1 MKNVSYSGVRAF
13 IKGLLEH
20 SQSGTIAKWV
30 DNRTITSIYVNSKF
44 TIGGEEKFIEKGAEL
59 LLALHQAAKD
69 KKLTESEGKA
79 IADYLVQINWKL
91 DTLRSMFYLEVEDKS
106 SDESDIQK
114 DLTSAS
120 KQDTI
125 QDDRTSLVEVES
137 NVAEQPTESGSNI
150 NEQKVPVKKAG
161 RPAAKKS

>member
-1 MKNVSYSGVRAF
+1 MRAF

-30 DNRTITSIYVNSKF
+30 DNRMITSVYINSKF
-44 TIGGEEKFIEKGAEL
+44 TIGGEEVFIEKGAEL

-69 KKLTESEGKA
+69 KKLTESEGNA
-79 IADYLVQINWKL
+79 IADYLVKINWRI
-91 DTLRSMFYLEVEDKS
+91 DTLKSPFYLEILEQS
-106 SDESDIQK
+106 

-125 QDDRTSLVEVES
+125 QDES
-137 NVAEQPTESGSNI
+137 KSGSPIEPELITDEQPVKTAQNTD
-150 NEQKVPVKKAG
+150 EQEIKPVKKAG

>member
-1 MKNVSYSGVRAF
+1 MRNVSYSGIRAF

-30 DNRTITSIYVNSKF
+30 DNRMITSVYVNSKF

-69 KKLTESEGKA
+69 KKLTESEGKD

-91 DTLRSMFYLEVEDKS
+91 DTLRSPFYLEVLDDK
-106 SDESDIQK
+106 DIQK
-114 DLTSAS
+114 DLTNTP

-125 QDDRTSLVEVES
+125 QDDSKNGLPVEPELP
-137 NVAEQPTESGSNI
+137 VAEQSTETAQPI
-150 NEQKVPVKKAG
+150 KKAG
-161 RPAAKKS
+161 RPAAKK

>member
-1 MKNVSYSGVRAF
+1 M
-13 IKGLLEH
+13 
-20 SQSGTIAKWV
+20 
-30 DNRTITSIYVNSKF
+30 ITSVYVNSKF

-91 DTLRSMFYLEVEDKS
+91 DTLRSMFYLEVLD
-106 SDESDIQK
+106 DNDIQK

-125 QDDRTSLVEVES
+125 QDDRTSEVEVES
-137 NVAEQPTESGSNI
+137 NVDEQPTENGSDI
-150 NEQKVPVKKAG
+150 VEQKAPVKKAG

>member
-1 MKNVSYSGVRAF
+1 MRNVSYSGVRAF

-30 DNRTITSIYVNSKF
+30 DNRMITSVYVNSSF

-91 DTLRSMFYLEVEDKS
+91 DTLRSMFYLEVLDDK
-106 SDESDIQK
+106 DIQK

-125 QDDRTSLVEVES
+125 QSS
-137 NVAEQPTESGSNI
+137 ESGSVVEPELVAD
-150 NEQKVPVKKAG
+150 EQPVKTAQPIKKAG
-161 RPAAKKS
+161 RPPAKKP

>member
-1 MKNVSYSGVRAF
+1 MYSGVRSF

-30 DNRTITSIYVNSKF
+30 DNRMITSVYVNGKF
-44 TIGGEEKFIEKGAEL
+44 TIGGEEKFIEKGADL

-69 KKLTESEGKA
+69 KKLTESEGNT

-91 DTLRSMFYLEVEDKS
+91 DTLRSPFYLEVL
-106 SDESDIQK
+106 DESDIHK
-114 DLTSAS
+114 NLTAPS

-125 QDDRTSLVEVES
+125 KDDSKNGLPVEPALP
-137 NVAEQPTESGSNI
+137 VAEQSTETAQPI
-150 NEQKVPVKKAG
+150 KKAG
-161 RPAAKKS
+161 RPPAKKP

>member
-1 MKNVSYSGVRAF
+1 MRNVSYSGIRAF

-30 DNRTITSIYVNSKF
+30 DNRMITSVYVNSSF
-44 TIGGEEKFIEKGAEL
+44 TIGGEEKFIERGAEL

-69 KKLTESEGKA
+69 KKLTEAEGKA
-79 IADYLVQINWKL
+79 IADYLVHINWKL
-91 DTLRSMFYLEVEDKS
+91 DTLRSMFYLEVLDDK
-106 SDESDIQK
+106 DIQK

-125 QDDRTSLVEVES
+125 QSS
-137 NVAEQPTESGSNI
+137 ESGSVVEPELATDEQPVKTAQNT
-150 NEQKVPVKKAG
+150 NEQKVPAKKAG
-161 RPAAKKS
+161 RPPAKKS

>member
-1 MKNVSYSGVRAF
+1 MYSGVRSF

-30 DNRTITSIYVNSKF
+30 DNRMITSVYVNSKF
-44 TIGGEEKFIEKGAEL
+44 VIGGEELFIEKGADL

-69 KKLTESEGKA
+69 KKLTEAEGKV

-91 DTLRSMFYLEVEDKS
+91 DTLRSPFYLEVL
-106 SDESDIQK
+106 DESDIQK
-114 DLTSAS
+114 NLTAPS

-125 QDDRTSLVEVES
+125 NSDNSGSVVEPELP
-137 NVAEQPTESGSNI
+137 ADEQPVKTAQNT
-150 NEQKVPVKKAG
+150 NEQKVPAKKAG
-161 RPAAKKS
+161 RPAAKKP

>member
-1 MKNVSYSGVRAF
+1 MRNVSYSGIRAF

-30 DNRTITSIYVNSKF
+30 DNRMITSVYVNSSF
-44 TIGGEEKFIEKGAEL
+44 TIGGEERFIEKGAEL

-91 DTLRSMFYLEVEDKS
+91 DTLRSPFYLEVL
-106 SDESDIQK
+106 DESD
-114 DLTSAS
+114 LTKAS

-125 QDDRTSLVEVES
+125 QDDSKSGSPIEPALP
-137 NVAEQPTESGSNI
+137 VAEQSTETAQPI
-150 NEQKVPVKKAG
+150 KKAG
-161 RPAAKKS
+161 RPPAKK

>member
-1 MKNVSYSGVRAF
+1 M
-13 IKGLLEH
+13 
-20 SQSGTIAKWV
+20 
-30 DNRTITSIYVNSKF
+30 ITSVYVNSKF

-91 DTLRSMFYLEVEDKS
+91 DTLRSPFYLEIL
-106 SDESDIQK
+106 DESDIQK

-120 KQDTI
+120 KQDTLSSSKSGPI
-125 QDDRTSLVEVES
+125 VEPELTTD
-137 NVAEQPTESGSNI
+137 EQPVETAQPI
-150 NEQKVPVKKAG
+150 KKAG
-161 RPAAKKS
+161 RPPAKK

>member
-1 MKNVSYSGVRAF
+1 M
-13 IKGLLEH
+13 
-20 SQSGTIAKWV
+20 
-30 DNRTITSIYVNSKF
+30 ITSVYVNSKF

-91 DTLRSMFYLEVEDKS
+91 DTLRSMFYLEVL
-106 SDESDIQK
+106 DESD
-114 DLTSAS
+114 LTKAS

-125 QDDRTSLVEVES
+125 QDDSKSGSPIEPALP
-137 NVAEQPTESGSNI
+137 VAEQSTETAQPI
-150 NEQKVPVKKAG
+150 KKAG
-161 RPAAKKS
+161 RPPAKK

>member
-1 MKNVSYSGVRAF
+1 MRNVSYSGVRAF

-30 DNRTITSIYVNSKF
+30 DNRMITSVYVNSKF
-44 TIGGEEKFIEKGAEL
+44 TIGGEEKFIEKGADL

-69 KKLTESEGKA
+69 KKLTEPEGKA

-91 DTLRSMFYLEVEDKS
+91 DTLRSMFYLEILE
-106 SDESDIQK
+106 QN
-114 DLTSAS
+114 DLTIPS

-125 QDDRTSLVEVES
+125 QPSESGILVEPELVTD
-137 NVAEQPTESGSNI
+137 EQPVKTAQNT
-150 NEQKVPVKKAG
+150 NEQKVPAKKAG
-161 RPAAKKS
+161 RPPAKKS

>member
-1 MKNVSYSGVRAF
+1 MRNVSYSGIRAF

-30 DNRTITSIYVNSKF
+30 DNRMITSVYVNSKF
-44 TIGGEEKFIEKGAEL
+44 TIGGEEKFIERGAEL

-69 KKLTESEGKA
+69 KKLTEPEGKA
-79 IADYLVQINWKL
+79 IADYLVHINWKL
-91 DTLRSMFYLEVEDKS
+91 DTLRSMFYLEVLDDK
-106 SDESDIQK
+106 DIQK

-125 QDDRTSLVEVES
+125 QSS
-137 NVAEQPTESGSNI
+137 ESGSVVEPELATDEQPVKTAQNT
-150 NEQKVPVKKAG
+150 NEQKVPAKKAG
-161 RPAAKKS
+161 RPPAKKP

>member
-1 MKNVSYSGVRAF
+1 MRNVSYSGIRAF
-13 IKGLLEH
+13 IRGLLEH

-30 DNRTITSIYVNSKF
+30 DNRMITSVYVNSKF

-91 DTLRSMFYLEVEDKS
+91 DTLRSPFYLEVEDKS
-106 SDESDIQK
+106 SDESD
-114 DLTSAS
+114 LTSAY
-120 KQDTI
+120 KQDKI
-125 QDDRTSLVEVES
+125 EDNSTSQVEVES
-137 NVAEQPTESGSNI
+137 STDEPPVQNGSNI
-150 NEQKVPVKKAG
+150 EAEVIKPVKKAG